1 MLFNIF
7 FIPCNGTRTKQR
19 KKNFVKKKGSKLT
32 EIGVKMLRLM
42 PFPYRSSSVAVDGRD
57 RGPLLSSEGG
67 GAEVGVV
74 GGVTRFDRKFE
85 SFRG

>member
-1 MLFNIF
+1 MQ
-7 FIPCNGTRTKQR
+7 RHSHKTK
-19 KKNFVKKKGSKLT
+19 KKKYEKKKGSKLA

-42 PFPYRSSSVAVDGRD
+42 PFPYRTSSVAVDGRD
-57 RGPLLSSEGG
+57 RGSLLSSEGG
-67 GAEVGVV
+67 GAEVRVV